1 MRMTGVA
8 IVLTL
13 LVVAFALSGP
23 DRDGSDRAVADPRAQ
38 TPAQPQLG
46 RLRGARREAVTL
58 GRSARGRRID
68 VTAFGD
74 SRAGRRVLV
83 VGCIHGTECAG
94 RAVLHQLGG
103 CPPVGADVWM
113 LDQLNPD
120 GYRRGIRVN
129 GRGVD
134 LNRNFSSGWRP
145 IGRRWDSEYSGP
157 RPWSE
162 PETLIVRRLVRRL
175 RPQVTIW
182 FHQQA
187 QPLVRAW
194 GGSEPVARRYARRAH
209 LPFHRLPWPA
219 GTAPNWQNHA
229 FPGTSSFVVELPHG
243 ALHLSAAVRHAVAIE
258 HIAGYIGE
266 NRRALARAQ
275 R

>member
-1 MRMTGVA
+1 MTGVA

-13 LVVAFALSGP
+13 LVVALLLTTH
-23 DRDGSDRAVADPRAQ
+23 DRDRGDRAVAHPRAQ
-38 TPAQPQLG
+38 TAEGHPLG
-46 RLRGARREAVTL
+46 RLRGFRQETVAL
-58 GRSARGRRID
+58 GRSAHGRRID

-74 SRAGRRVLV
+74 TSARRRVLV

-94 RAVLHQLGG
+94 IAVLRRLGG
-103 CPPVGADVWM
+103 CPPSGADVWM

-120 GYRRGIRVN
+120 GSRQGVRVN

-134 LNRNFSSGWRP
+134 LNRNFAAGWRP
-145 IGRRWDSEYSGP
+145 NGIPWDPQYSGP

-162 PETLIVRRLVRRL
+162 PETRIVRRLVRRL
-175 RPQVTIW
+175 RPHVTIW

-194 GGSEPVARRYARRAH
+194 GGSKPAAQRYARLAG
-209 LPFHRLPWPA
+209 LPFHRLPWLA

-243 ALHLSAAVRHAVAIE
+243 ALGPSAAVRYAAAIE
-258 HIAGYIGE
+258 HIAGYVGE
-266 NRRALARAQ
+266 NRWALARAQ